1 MKAQEQQISTSNENS
16 ATNVSNVF
24 NRLQQF
30 AAKENSSQN
39 CSPAT
44 SSSNNEL
51 ITSIN
56 FTNREQRNLDESGS
70 SIASTSQ
77 QSSSSAFIPTAQVG
91 YLNNSTEAA
100 AAVAAVQQAFAT
112 NRQTSSDRLLTTA
125 ESVLLNIMTF
135 D

>member
-1 MKAQEQQISTSNENS
+1 MKAQEQQTSTSNENS
-16 ATNVSNVF
+16 ATNVSNVL

-39 CSPAT
+39 SSPAT
-44 SSSNNEL
+44 SSNNNEL

-56 FTNREQRNLDESGS
+56 FTNREQRNLNESGS

-91 YLNNSTEAA
+91 YLSNSTEAA

-112 NRQTSSDRLLTTA
+112 NRQTSSDRLLTSA